1 MVNNSTK
8 PSIAD
13 RLTKPHLVPANSGTG
28 VDLLPPDPVI
38 RTRIRATIDNTVPFN
53 RNPRRTRNPLY
64 AEIKESIRN
73 KGLEAPPVVTRK
85 NPSDPYMIKKG
96 GNTRLEILREL
107 WEETGD
113 PQFYSFDCDF
123 EPWTSD
129 LDALISHMIE
139 NEMKG
144 GMLFIEKAIG
154 AIEIKYE
161 IEADEQKS
169 ISINELSKRI
179 TKLGWSIDQSNLGQM
194 LYAHEYLFPII
205 PEAFW
210 SGAGRD
216 TVKKI
221 RKLLD
226 TCKTFWESVAT
237 LDEGCFDDIW
247 KPVFAS
253 LDGEGFDLDK
263 AEYELCSA
271 MSVKLDS
278 PFLQLRAEVQAIS
291 VGISKG
297 GNRPKDII
305 TEVVQAQQEK
315 AKNAGVKAT
324 PPPLSPAKNKLVTD
338 QLPGSQDSHTQYSP
352 TPPTSPDATEL
363 EAGEKHHLQ
372 ETGQS
377 VNTPAAVY
385 GDLSPFS
392 YLLDYEVTSI
402 QEVAYQAAADYAD
415 TISLQ
420 DYVEY
425 IQETGWHT
433 GYRMLTP
440 IGIDPERMMH
450 WAILWVL
457 SQSLTAPVA
466 LLGALR
472 KLSSDVPELAND
484 NLLVVMTFAHSF
496 RCRLIGQQINDPKF
510 NPVQWQTLCELEA
523 AVSLIMDAHAK
534 KKPLNTY
541 EGGD

>member
-1 MVNNSTK
+1 MANNSTK

-13 RLTKPHLVPANSGTG
+13 RLTKPHLVPASSGTG
-28 VDLLPPDPVI
+28 NEILPPDPVV

-53 RNPRRTRNPLY
+53 RNPRQSRNPLY
-64 AEIKESIRN
+64 DDIKESIKN
-73 KGLEAPPVVTRK
+73 KGLESPPVVSRRS
-85 NPSDPYMIKKG
+85 PSDPYMIKKG
-96 GNTRLEILREL
+96 GNTRLAILREL

-123 EPWTSD
+123 DPWTSD

-154 AIEIKYE
+154 AIEIKKD
-161 IEADEQKS
+161 IEAAEGIS
-169 ISINELSKRI
+169 ISTNQLSKRI
-179 TKLGWSIDQSNLGQM
+179 TALGWSLDQSNLGQM
-194 LYAHEYLFPII
+194 LYAHEILFPII

-210 SGAGRD
+210 AGIGIDR
-216 TVKKI
+216 VKKI

-237 LDEGCFDDIW
+237 PEEGSFEDIW
-247 KPVFAS
+247 KPVFKS

-263 AEYELCSA
+263 TEYELCSA

-278 PFLQLRAEVQAIS
+278 PFLQLRAEIQAIS

-315 AKNAGVKAT
+315 AKNAGVKTT
-324 PPPLSPAKNKLVTD
+324 PPPPPPKNTLETERQSGNQDASTQHNLLSPTN
-338 QLPGSQDSHTQYSP
+338 PE
-352 TPPTSPDATEL
+352 ATTW
-363 EAGEKHHLQ
+363 EAGEKLYPQEAGQNLQ
-372 ETGQS
+372 
-377 VNTPAAVY
+377 PALTAAY
-385 GDLSPFS
+385 GDLSAFS

-466 LLGALR
+466 LLGELK
-472 KLSSDVPELAND
+472 KLSIDVPELAND

-496 RCRLIGQQINDPKF
+496 RCRLIGQQINDPRF
-510 NPVQWQTLCELEA
+510 NPIQWQTLCELEA

-541 EGGD
+541 EGGE